1 ECRAGGAPP
10 WGAGGQVP
18 RKGARAARGG
28 PPLEVGEIIRRYGDA
43 ILRSRGSRLT
53 PRQRLVLAALAGC
66 RTARM
71 GGHLHRCNA
80 CGVETPLYN
89 SCGDRHCPKCQGS
102 ERAAWLEERA
112 VELLPVEYFHV
123 VFSVPPQLT

>member
-1 ECRAGGAPP
+1 MHSLPQTADAADHDVCHRDGAVPARGVVPPETLAAG
-10 WGAGGQVP
+10 P
-18 RKGARAARGG
+18 RPGARAAKGG

-43 ILRSRGSRLT
+43 FLHRSGSRLT

-80 CGVETPLYN
+80 
-89 SCGDRHCPKCQGS
+89 
-102 ERAAWLEERA
+102 
-112 VELLPVEYFHV
+112 
-123 VFSVPPQLT
+123 